1 MQNSVYLF
9 GYGTT
14 GSQLVTRMK
23 HIDNI
28 TVIDNTK
35 QHILS
40 AKEKTNLNACH
51 IDITSDREIE
61 KINIQQDS
69 SVAICAMDE
78 EGLNIFL
85 VLSLKALY
93 PRLQIVAISD
103 SLEMNQKLSIAGA
116 DKVIDIY
123 EPGANRI
130 YNILEKPY
138 VLKVFDKLFNPN
150 SKISFRE
157 FSLGKDSEFIG
168 KKQTD
173 LNLSEYNLILVGI
186 MDSQKKEHFTFTT
199 HGNDHLLNVGDILVC
214 MGKDND
220 LEKFYQYMKDL

>member
-23 HIDNI
+23 HIANLI
-28 TVIDNTK
+28 IIDNLQ
-35 QHILS
+35 QHIDA
-40 AKEKTNLNACH
+40 AKHNSSRPAYTL
-51 IDITSDREIE
+51 DITSDDAIT
-61 KINIQQDS
+61 KLDIQQDS
-69 SVAICAMDE
+69 SVAICAMDD

-93 PRLQIVAISD
+93 PQLQIIAISD

-157 FSLGKDSEFIG
+157 FSVGSDSEFIG

-186 MDSQKKEHFTFTT
+186 MDSQKNEHFTFTT

-214 MGKDND
+214 MGKDDD
-220 LEKFYQYMKDL
+220 LERFYQYMKGL